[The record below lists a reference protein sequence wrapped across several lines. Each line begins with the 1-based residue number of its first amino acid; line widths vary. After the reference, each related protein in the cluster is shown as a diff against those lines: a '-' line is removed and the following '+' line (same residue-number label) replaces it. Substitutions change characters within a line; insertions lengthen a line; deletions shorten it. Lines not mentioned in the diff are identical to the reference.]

1 MLAGYPPGLPG
12 SKMWLSH
19 GIRWGVS
26 FFIPLP
32 NPDPPSVLPI
42 DGPQSLLSPL
52 LLPPRK
58 FRLMST
64 SIPLREA
71 KRLLRRQL
79 RSLRDALSPDERRE
93 RSRRIFQ
100 RLNSLHAYGKAGLI
114 LFYASFGSEVNTW
127 EMMEEAQKCGKRI
140 ALPQVSEASGGL
152 SALEIRDLHRDL
164 RAGYKGIL
172 EPQLDVSRQVRE
184 DEMGLII
191 VPGLAFDDQGYRLG
205 YGKGYYDRF
214 LFNFSRKVP
223 SVGLAFDFQVVP
235 ALPVSPRDFPLDI
248 IVTDERIIWREK
260 PVASSGESSF
270 Q

>member
-1 MLAGYPPGLPG
+1 MSA
-12 SKMWLSH
+12 
-19 GIRWGVS
+19 
-26 FFIPLP
+26 
-32 NPDPPSVLPI
+32 SV
-42 DGPQSLLSPL
+42 
-52 LLPPRK
+52 
-58 FRLMST
+58 
-64 SIPLREA
+64 PLREA
-71 KRLLRRQL
+71 KGLLRKQL

-100 RLNSLHAYGKAGLI
+100 RLNSLPAYREACLI

-127 EMMEEAQKCGKRI
+127 GMMEEAQKCGKRV
-140 ALPQVSEASGGL
+140 ALPRVNEVSGGL

-164 RAGYKGIL
+164 HAGYKGIL

-184 DEMGLII
+184 DEIGLII
-191 VPGLAFDDQGYRLG
+191 VPGLAFDDRGYRLG

-235 ALPVSPRDFPLDI
+235 ALPVSPRDFPLGL